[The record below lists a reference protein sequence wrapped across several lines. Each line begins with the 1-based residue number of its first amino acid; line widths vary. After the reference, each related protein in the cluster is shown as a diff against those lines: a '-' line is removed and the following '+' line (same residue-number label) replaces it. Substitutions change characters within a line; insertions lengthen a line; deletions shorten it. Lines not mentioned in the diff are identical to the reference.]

1 MSTTRKIEGE
11 QTPLPPLV
19 SDGPYK
25 VKQIRGGQFPLVQV
39 IGPTLGE
46 GVWASQLTNEDLA
59 DNLNA
64 AYEQARKSDREVIQ
78 ALCDA
83 LKAEADARYS
93 EDEPVQPLTESALA
107 LAKSQCGIE
116 PKTEQR

>member
-1 MSTTRKIEGE
+1 M
-11 QTPLPPLV
+11 
-19 SDGPYK
+19 
-25 VKQIRGGQFPLVQV
+25 VQV

-83 LKAEADARYS
+83 LDAEIFWSSWLPMNAMDDADQS
-93 EDEPVQPLTESALA
+93 ECIADGKRSNAALA
-107 LAKSQCGIE
+107 LAKSQCNIE